1 MNGDAA
7 PGWHGKLPTLGDFAS
22 RRLDAGFVEPWDAWL
37 SAGLLAL
44 RQARPEQW
52 LPAYLGSPS
61 WRFLLLPGALPG
73 AAGAQAWCGVLMPS
87 VDRVGR
93 YFPLTL
99 AQPLGPDLPAA
110 SALWPWLAR
119 LDDLARDALYQDW
132 TAEQLE
138 SELAGLPR
146 LPAAGTGSTEAGP
159 GADGVV
165 ELGAL
170 AAADPALHLA
180 HEARRA
186 WARQRPGGGWWHAR
200 PDDAPPRLLCS
211 QGLPPTL
218 VGRLLGG
225 AATMPT

>member
-1 MNGDAA
+1 MNGSAA

-22 RRLDAGFVEPWDAWL
+22 RRLDAGYIEPWDAWL

-44 RQARPEQW
+44 RQAQPGHW
-52 LPAYLGSPS
+52 LEAYLGSPS

-73 AAGAQAWCGVLMPS
+73 AAGTQAWCGVLMPS

-99 AQPLGPDLPAA
+99 AQPLGADLPPA

-119 LDDLARDALYQDW
+119 LDDLSRDALYEDW

-138 SELAGLPR
+138 SALAGLPR
-146 LPAAGTGSTEAGP
+146 LAAAGAGVSDAAP
-159 GADGVV
+159 GTAGVV
-165 ELGAL
+165 ELGAD
-170 AAADPALHLA
+170 AAADPAGHLE
-180 HEARRA
+180 HEARQA
-186 WARQRPGGGWWHAR
+186 WSRQHPGAGWWHAR
-200 PDDAPPRLLCS
+200 PDDAPPRLWRS

-218 VGRLLGG
+218 VSRLLGG
-225 AATMPT
+225 AATMPA